1 MSALDQL
8 IRLHRWRLEDERRKM
23 AELQRLADKLIDQIA
38 GLDEDITRE
47 AATTRSIGSPELN
60 KAFAA
65 YADLTRLRR
74 EKLERSRQDVQARI
88 ESARELVLE
97 TFRELEKYEQAQRNR
112 QAKKQAEIKR
122 RDQLVADEI
131 GIDRHRR
138 RR

>member
-23 AELQRLADKLIDQIA
+23 ADLQRLADKLVEQIA
-38 GLDEDITRE
+38 RLDEDVMRE
-47 AATTRSIGSPELN
+47 AAATKASGTPELV

-65 YADLTRLRR
+65 YADLSRLRR
-74 EKLERSRQDVQARI
+74 DKLERSRQDVEARI
-88 ESARELVLE
+88 ETARELVLE

-112 QAKKQAEIKR
+112 QAKRQAELKR
-122 RDQLVADEI
+122 RERIGEDEV

-138 RR
+138 RS

>member
-23 AELQRLADKLIDQIA
+23 AELQRLADRLIDQIA
-38 GLDEDITRE
+38 GLDEDMTRE
-47 AATTRSIGSPELN
+47 AATTRAVGSPELT

-74 EKLERSRQDVQARI
+74 EKLERSRQDVQIRI
-88 ESARELVLE
+88 ETAREVVLE
-97 TFRELEKYEQAQRNR
+97 TFRELEKYEQAHRNR
-112 QAKKQAEIKR
+112 QAKKQAGIKR

>member
-23 AELQRLADKLIDQIA
+23 ADLQRLADKLVDQIA
-38 GLDEDITRE
+38 GLDEEVMRE
-47 AATTRSIGSPELN
+47 AAATKAAGTPELA

-74 EKLERSRQDVQARI
+74 NKLERSRQDVETRI
-88 ESARELVLE
+88 EQARELVLE
-97 TFRELEKYEQAQRNR
+97 IFRELEKYEQAHRNR
-112 QAKKQAEIKR
+112 QAKRQAEIR
-122 RDQLVADEI
+122 RRERIAEDDV

-138 RR
+138 RS

>member
-23 AELQRLADKLIDQIA
+23 ADLQRLTDRLVEQIT
-38 GLDEDITRE
+38 GLDEDVMRE
-47 AATTRSIGSPELN
+47 AAATKAAGTPELI

-74 EKLERSRQDVQARI
+74 DKLERSRQDVETRI
-88 ESARELVLE
+88 EAARELVLE

-112 QAKKQAEIKR
+112 QAKRQAELKR
-122 RDQLVADEI
+122 RERIHEDEV

-138 RR
+138 RS

>member
-23 AELQRLADKLIDQIA
+23 ADLQRLADKLVEQIA
-38 GLDEDITRE
+38 GLDENVMRE
-47 AATTRSIGSPELN
+47 AAATKASGTPELV

-65 YADLTRLRR
+65 YADLSRLRR
-74 EKLERSRQDVQARI
+74 DKLERSRQDVETRI
-88 ESARELVLE
+88 ETARELVLE

-112 QAKKQAEIKR
+112 QAKRQAELKR
-122 RDQLVADEI
+122 RERISEDEV

-138 RR
+138 RS